1 MKNISFKDGENIC
14 FEQLK
19 QFQNDLE
26 SGDFY
31 AQQMCDAWGEDVD
44 FENWPGLQFQL
55 GASESTDPADWRQ
68 VFTLQTSASVLID
81 VAFVVLEP
89 YSNYD

>member
-1 MKNISFKDGENIC
+1 MTLEKLKNIAFESGENKC

-26 SGDFY
+26 NGDFH
-31 AQQMCDAWGEDVD
+31 AQQVCDAWGENVD

-55 GASESTDPADWRQ
+55 GASESTDPADWRIVRTFD
-68 VFTLQTSASVLID
+68 VFGAI
-81 VAFVVLEP
+81 F
-89 YSNYD
+89 